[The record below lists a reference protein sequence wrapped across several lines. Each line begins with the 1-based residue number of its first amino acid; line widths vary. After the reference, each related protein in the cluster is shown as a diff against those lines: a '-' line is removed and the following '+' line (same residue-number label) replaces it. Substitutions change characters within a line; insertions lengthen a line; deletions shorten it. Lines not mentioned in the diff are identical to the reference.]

1 MEERHTSQPGPRG
14 YPPEAAGLDPVAI
27 PRDPNAHV
35 GPSFSEVTSPRFSP
49 QAWPD
54 DGVRARDEFYY
65 HERLSSN
72 EAFKRKHF
80 SLFTWAMIVVAGI
93 VLGGSMALMAAGA

>member
-1 MEERHTSQPGPRG
+1 MPQLQTPQSQPPRG
-14 YPPEAAGLDPVAI
+14 APPEAIDLDPVAI
-27 PRDPNAHV
+27 PRDSDAI
-35 GPSFSEVTSPRFSP
+35 GPTFSEAVRFSP

-80 SLFTWAMIVVAGI
+80 SIFTWVMIVIAGI